1 MPLFLR
7 FCAPNS
13 QNFNFDIAAQEQMA
27 GLECRMRILAA
38 ETSVWVI
45 LTLVFVFQAGRTQ
58 PKTAQT
64 DVRATA
70 QQ

>member
-1 MPLFLR
+1 
-7 FCAPNS
+7 
-13 QNFNFDIAAQEQMA
+13 
-27 GLECRMRILAA
+27 MRILAA

-45 LTLVFVFQAGRTQ
+45 LTLVFVFQAGTTQ

>member
-1 MPLFLR
+1 M
-7 FCAPNS
+7 
-13 QNFNFDIAAQEQMA
+13 
-27 GLECRMRILAA
+27 GGVECRMRILVAQ
-38 ETSVWVI
+38 TSVCVI
-45 LTLVFVFQAGRTQ
+45 LTLVFVFQAGKTQ

>member
-1 MPLFLR
+1 
-7 FCAPNS
+7 
-13 QNFNFDIAAQEQMA
+13 
-27 GLECRMRILAA
+27 MRILAA